1 MTESE
6 KIKKLNELIEAE
18 ANAMSQE
25 EQKRIQQEYAS
36 LFKTTELWKTFEEG
50 EE

>member
-18 ANAMSQE
+18 ANAMN
-25 EQKRIQQEYAS
+25 QKERKQIQQEYAS
-36 LFKTTELWKTFEEG
+36 LFKTTKLWKTFEEG
-50 EE
+50 E